1 MPEEKESQFT
11 TISIP
16 TSLYKKIEERI
27 DDEEFTSVSAYVTFV
42 LNEVLSDEED
52 DVGQFSEEDEEKV
65 KERLRSLG
73 YLD

>member
-1 MPEEKESQFT
+1 MSEETFT

-27 DDEEFTSVSAYVTFV
+27 QGTEFKTVPAYISFV
-42 LNEVLSDEED
+42 LNEVVSEGEEE
-52 DVGQFSEEDEEKV
+52 QEFIAEDEEKI
-65 KERLRSLG
+65 KGRLRSLG